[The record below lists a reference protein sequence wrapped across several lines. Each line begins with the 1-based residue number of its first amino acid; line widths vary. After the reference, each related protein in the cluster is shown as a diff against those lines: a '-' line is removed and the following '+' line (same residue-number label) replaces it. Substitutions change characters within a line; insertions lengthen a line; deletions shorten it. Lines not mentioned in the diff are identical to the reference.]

1 MKKMI
6 FPAILLL
13 ALASCS
19 KSARDT
25 VGEQNKTLVQKY
37 VDAIVKGDTSNLE
50 SFLAAQFMGYGP
62 AMKDS
67 SDRQKEIDSFK
78 KNWRD
83 SWSSVK
89 FDRAAIVAF
98 TLPPGEKNPGDWVAD
113 WATITV
119 NYKNAAPPVTFN
131 WHGVSRVKDGKIE
144 RIFAFYDVNDIL
156 IQQGF
161 TVTPPASKSVKPKE
175 AKKKALTK
183 KEAKEAKKKAAKKK

>member
-6 FPAILLL
+6 FPAILLV
-13 ALASCS
+13 ALASCN
-19 KSARDT
+19 KSNT
-25 VGEQNKTLVQKY
+25 VGEQNKALVQKY
-37 VDAIVKGDTSNLE
+37 VEAIVNGDTSNLE
-50 SFLAAQFMGYGP
+50 SFLADKFMGYGP
-62 AMKDS
+62 ATKDS
-67 SDRQKEIDSFK
+67 SNRQQEIDSFK

-113 WATITV
+113 WATIAV
-119 NYKNAAPPVTFN
+119 NYKNGTSPVTFN

-144 RIFAFYDVNDIL
+144 RTFAFYDVNDIL
-156 IQQGF
+156 VQQGF
-161 TVTPPASKSVKPKE
+161 TVTPPASKAVKPKE
-175 AKKKALTK
+175 IKKKALTK